1 MRASFDQKLVAVS
14 GFLILC
20 SIGAC
25 IVGATNAPGASVRS
39 ASIEVADVNR
49 INKGDLLTDAAIDQ
63 VRQSQVQQG
72 QMQQRL
78 SPAGSLKTSL
88 QRPPLGC
95 DPAFSPVADP
105 ARAAVYKRCTV

>member
-1 MRASFDQKLVAVS
+1 MRASFDQKLVAAS

-39 ASIEVADVNR
+39 ASSEVTDVNR
-49 INKGDLLTDAAIDQ
+49 INKGDQLTTSSIRQ
-63 VRQSQVQQG
+63 VHQSQA
-72 QMQQRL
+72 QQRL
-78 SPAGSLKTSL
+78 SPAGGMKTSL

-105 ARAAVYKRCTV
+105 TRAGVYKRCTA